1 MRKTRKFFIAAFA
14 LFIGPSFLN
23 AQVIITEIMYDIDGT
38 DSGREWIEIKN
49 TGNDQ
54 IDLSEWK
61 LFEANT
67 NHKINAVTESILNS
81 NNFAIIAD
89 DPEKF
94 KIDNPKFAG
103 LLFDSTF
110 SLNNTGENL
119 ILRDE
124 SLMDIDSVLYVPAI
138 GAQGDSNSLQK
149 TSTGKWTAINPTPGM
164 DIGVDNINNSS
175 STTDTTNSISE
186 NISSSTSENSLI
198 SSHSSQS
205 VIKISYDPPELEVS
219 AGRYRLGFVGT
230 PMTFESETKSTKNIP
245 LGNAVS
251 NVWSMGDGAQKF
263 GQFISH
269 IYEFPGDYIVIL
281 NSKSGGASAVAKVAV
296 KIIEPRTEIIS
307 ANTEYIEIANRD
319 YRELNLGNFV
329 IETRGNRFIVPPDTI
344 IYPYSSLKLP
354 SKITKLS
361 AFIDF
366 VRVVDSRGKIITTK
380 QIINVDPLIIMP
392 EGLNVEEL
400 SQKINQIIKK

>member
-1 MRKTRKFFIAAFA
+1 
-14 LFIGPSFLN
+14 
-23 AQVIITEIMYDIDGT
+23 
-38 DSGREWIEIKN
+38 
-49 TGNDQ
+49 
-54 IDLSEWK
+54 
-61 LFEANT
+61 
-67 NHKINAVTESILNS
+67 
-81 NNFAIIAD
+81 
-89 DPEKF
+89 
-94 KIDNPKFAG
+94 
-103 LLFDSTF
+103 
-110 SLNNTGENL
+110 
-119 ILRDE
+119 
-124 SLMDIDSVLYVPAI
+124 
-138 GAQGDSNSLQK
+138 
-149 TSTGKWTAINPTPGM
+149 
-164 DIGVDNINNSS
+164 
-175 STTDTTNSISE
+175 
-186 NISSSTSENSLI
+186 
-198 SSHSSQS
+198 
-205 VIKISYDPPELEVS
+205 
-219 AGRYRLGFVGT
+219 
-230 PMTFESETKSTKNIP
+230 
-245 LGNAVS
+245 
-251 NVWSMGDGAQKF
+251 
-263 GQFISH
+263 
-269 IYEFPGDYIVIL
+269 VIL